1 MSLQPQELTAR
12 VLAEVRRLSAGE
24 AGERELLQA
33 LRLLAKWRSLR
44 LDTAMDTRGPNLV
57 PHGPFASMIYSVRA
71 AEGARLPRRLGIY
84 EASLA
89 PVIEAII
96 AKGYPLVIDI
106 GAAEG
111 YYAVG
116 LARRM
121 PESRILARD
130 GDARA
135 LQLCAR
141 LAEANG
147 VAGRIEIGGV
157 MGLRDFDALEPGQAV
172 IICDIEGSEVEL
184 LDPEAAPGLLAADL
198 LVEVHEGMR
207 PGAMDVLC
215 QRFEATHRL
224 TRIERKLDDTPL
236 TGWME
241 RLNDLDRLLLL
252 WEWRSSPTPWLW
264 MERK

>member
-1 MSLQPQELTAR
+1 MADQLSAR
-12 VLAEVRRLSAGE
+12 VAAEVARLVAGDP
-24 AGERELLQA
+24 GPRELALA
-33 LRLLAKWRSLR
+33 LRHLAKWRAAVLE
-44 LDTAMDTRGPNLV
+44 AEVEKRGPAQL
-57 PHGPFASMIYSVRA
+57 PSGPFAGMVYPVRA
-71 AEGARLPRRLGIY
+71 SEGARLPRMLGVY
-84 EASLA
+84 EASLS
-89 PVIEAII
+89 PVIETII
-96 AKGYPLVIDI
+96 ARAYPLVVDI

-121 PESRILARD
+121 PGSRILARD

-135 LQLCAR
+135 LAACAR

-147 VAGRIEIGGV
+147 VADRIEIGGV
-157 MGLRDFDALEPGQAV
+157 MGPRDFDALEPGRAV
-172 IICDIEGSEVEL
+172 IICDIEGAEVEL

-207 PGAMDVLC
+207 PGALDVLC

-224 TRIERKLDDTPL
+224 TRIARKLDDTPL

-241 RLNDLDRLLLL
+241 RLNDLDRLILL

>member
-1 MSLQPQELTAR
+1 MADQLSAR
-12 VLAEVRRLSAGE
+12 VAAEVARLVAGE
-24 AGERELLQA
+24 PGPRELAQA
-33 LRLLAKWRSLR
+33 LRHLAKWRSAVLE
-44 LDTAMDTRGPNLV
+44 AEVEKRGPAAV
-57 PHGPFASMIYSVRA
+57 PVGPFAGMVYPVRA
-71 AEGARLPRRLGIY
+71 SEGARLPRMLGVY

-89 PVIEAII
+89 PVIETII
-96 AKGYPLVIDI
+96 ARAYPVVIDI

-135 LQLCAR
+135 LHLCAR

-157 MGLRDFDALEPGQAV
+157 MGPRDFDALEPGQAV

>member
-24 AGERELLQA
+24 AGERELLQVM
-33 LRLLAKWRSLR
+33 RLLAKWRSLR

-57 PHGPFASMIYSVRA
+57 PHGPFAGMIYSVRA

-96 AKGYPLVIDI
+96 ARGYPLVIDI

-121 PESRILARD
+121 PHSRILARD
-130 GDARA
+130 GNPVA
-135 LQLCAR
+135 LDLCR
-141 LAEANG
+141 KLAADNG
-147 VAGRIEIGGV
+147 VGGRIELGGV
-157 MGLRDFDALEPGQAV
+157 MSHADFAICAATDSV
-172 IICDIEGSEVEL
+172 VICDIEGAEGDL
-184 LDPEAAPGLLAADL
+184 LDPETAPGLRHADI

-207 PGAMDVLC
+207 PGLLDLLARRFAPTHDV
-215 QRFEATHRL
+215 
-224 TRIERKLDDTPL
+224 TRIDRKLDDTPV

-241 RLNDLDRLLLL
+241 QLPDLDRLLLM
-252 WEWRSSPTPWLW
+252 WEWRASATPWLW
-264 MERK
+264 MTRK